1 MSRKIEITDRV
12 KNIDPETVSL
22 IELSIN
28 FQSSKKDSK
37 EMKPTKQ

>member
-1 MSRKIEITDRV
+1 MSRKIEIAERV

-28 FQSSKKDSK
+28 FQPPKKNSK
-37 EMKPTKQ
+37 EMKQTKQ